1 MTVSSSCIGR
11 HSTHVRSVPQL
22 LLEVASPSGA
32 CSRCLQSLDVTAVA
46 CVVVWTV
53 FNRVRFGAASAADRA
68 GVDIEDG
75 AADLALGVLEH
86 VRRVDGLAFSVVST
100 EHAYLQ
106 HGCTPTS
113 MYGRRPYSLHLKH
126 ICLRQVSGCV

>member
-1 MTVSSSCIGR
+1 M
-11 HSTHVRSVPQL
+11 
-22 LLEVASPSGA
+22 
-32 CSRCLQSLDVTAVA
+32 
-46 CVVVWTV
+46 VVWTV

-106 HGCTPTS
+106 HGMYINVNVWPYTLNTS
-113 MYGRRPYSLHLKH
+113 MFETGVWLYLMGSL
-126 ICLRQVSGCV
+126 CT